1 MIAQLDLFRL
11 QRPLPTIDPLLDAVP
26 MAVDRNSSYQ
36 SFNGAIARNIIL
48 KLCRDTNNWINSRAI
63 TRACKMRPQDLG
75 LLCSNMVRR
84 GELEKINLYY
94 GSSTPGEQPEKN
106 YCGFQYGYRLIKAVA
121 A

>member
-11 QRPLPTIDPLLDAVP
+11 QRPLPTIDLLLDAVP

-36 SFNGAIARNIIL
+36 SFNGAIARSIIL
-48 KLCRDTNNWINSRAI
+48 KLCRDTEDWINSRAI

-84 GELEKINLYY
+84 GELDKISLYY
-94 GSSTPGEQPEKN
+94 GSSTPGEPPKKN
-106 YCGFQYGYRLIKAVA
+106 YSGFQYGYRLTKAVA